1 MNIRAFAGAIA
12 LASFTL
18 AAAPAAHAQANTLT
32 AKEKAH
38 GWRLLFD
45 GTSLDAWRGYK
56 TDAAPIGWRVADGI
70 IVKDSSAEDIV
81 TRDSFANFELVMD
94 WKIAKGGNAGIFYR
108 GTEEYDHIYWSAP
121 EYQLLDDANAPDG
134 ASRLTSAGAD
144 YALYP
149 SPAGIEHPAGEW
161 NTARIV
167 VRGNHVEH
175 WMNGKKL
182 LSYTLGSAD
191 WAGKVKA
198 SKFGKWPN
206 YGKAT
211 RGLIGVQGD
220 HSGRLE
226 LRNIRIRVL
235 ATK

>member
-1 MNIRAFAGAIA
+1 MTHRAFAGAA
-12 LASFTL
+12 FLATLL
-18 AAAPAAHAQANTLT
+18 AASPVAAQMNTLT
-32 AKEKAH
+32 KKEAAH

-45 GTSLDAWRGYK
+45 GQTMADWRGYK
-56 TDAAPIGWRVADGI
+56 MADLPAGWRVEDGI

-81 TRDSFANFELVMD
+81 TRDSFANFELTMD
-94 WKIAKGGNAGIFYR
+94 WKLAKGGNSGIFYR

-134 ASRLTSAGAD
+134 TSRLTSAGAD

-161 NTARIV
+161 NHARII
-167 VRGNHVEH
+167 VRGDHVEH

-182 LSYTLGSAD
+182 LSYTFGSAD
-191 WAGKVKA
+191 WAAKEKA

-206 YGKAT
+206 YGKAS

-220 HSGRLE
+220 HNGRLE
-226 LRNIRIRVL
+226 LRNIKIRVL
-235 ATK
+235 K

>member
-12 LASFTL
+12 LASLTF

-45 GTSLDAWRGYK
+45 GTSMDAWRGYK
-56 TDAAPIGWRVADGI
+56 TDAAPVGWRVADGI

-149 SPAGIEHPAGEW
+149 SPAGIERPAGEW

-191 WAGKVKA
+191 WAAKVAK

-206 YGKAT
+206 YGKAA

-226 LRNIRIRVL
+226 LRNIKIRVL
-235 ATK
+235 SAK

>member
-1 MNIRAFAGAIA
+1 MNTRTFAGAVA
-12 LASFTL
+12 LAAL
-18 AAAPAAHAQANTLT
+18 ALVAAPAAHAQANTLT
-32 AKEKAH
+32 AKQKSL

-45 GTSLDAWRGYK
+45 GKSMDDWRGYK
-56 TDAAPIGWRVADGI
+56 MAALPSGWRVADGI
-70 IVKDSSAEDIV
+70 IVKDSGAEDIV
-81 TRDSFANFELVMD
+81 TRDSFADFELVMD
-94 WKIAKGGNAGIFYR
+94 WKLAKAGNSGIFYH

-134 ASRLTSAGAD
+134 AKRLTSAGAD

-149 SPAGIEHPAGEW
+149 SPAGIEHPFGEW

-191 WAGKVKA
+191 WAAKVKA
-198 SKFGKWPN
+198 SKFGAWPN
-206 YGKAT
+206 YGKAR

-220 HSGRLE
+220 HNGRLE

-235 ATK
+235 K